1 MSDFNQIE
9 QEIIRIKE
17 RNQRVEIDKKWEV
30 SWFRRLLIMIFTYL
44 AMGFYL
50 SVVNVARPW
59 LNAIV
64 PAVAF
69 MLSTL
74 TLPFLKRFWIKYI
87 NK

>member
-1 MSDFNQIE
+1 MDLNQIE
-9 QEIIRIKE
+9 QEVLKIKE
-17 RNQRVEIDKKWEV
+17 RNQRVEIDKKWEI

-50 SVVNVARPW
+50 SVVSVDRPW
-59 LNAIV
+59 FNAIV

-74 TLPFLKRFWIKYI
+74 TLPFLKRVWIKI
-87 NK
+87 NKL